1 MKKLIGFILSI
12 ASLSTLAACG
22 NTPDTWVV
30 LTSSG
35 YEPYEMV
42 NEQGELIGFDID
54 LMHAIADEIG
64 VEITWNDVNFDGI
77 LASLQAGQADLAIA
91 GISPTEERAQSVD
104 FSDVYYSSVDG
115 LENYLVFESSDAFT
129 SLADLTGGIIGTQLG
144 TVQQELMDSLAG
156 EFDYT
161 VETRTVNA
169 QLIEEIKN
177 GLMDG
182 MVVESL
188 VADSI
193 LESNPNFSKVLI
205 DESLDGI
212 YGSAMAFP
220 KDSDLVS
227 QVNDALATLKE
238 NGTVDELITKWFE

>member
-1 MKKLIGFILSI
+1 MKKLWSITLVLFALSM
-12 ASLSTLAACG
+12 LSACG
-22 NTPDTWVV
+22 SNSDSWTV

-42 NEQGELIGFDID
+42 NEQGELIGFDIE
-54 LMHAIADEIG
+54 LMEAIAEELGIS
-64 VEITWNDVNFDGI
+64 ITWNDVNFDGI
-77 LASLQAGQADLAIA
+77 LASLQTNQATMAIA

-115 LENYLVFESSDAFT
+115 LENYVVFETTDGYE
-129 SLADLTGGIIGTQLG
+129 SLEDLSGKIIGTQLG
-144 TVQQELMDSLAG
+144 TIQQELMESLS
-156 EFDYT
+156 EDFSYT

-177 GLMDG
+177 GLIDG

-193 LESNPNFSKVLI
+193 IESNPTFSKLLI

-212 YGSAMAFP
+212 YGSAIAFP
-220 KDSDLVS
+220 KDSELVDD
-227 QVNDALATLKE
+227 VNQALATLKE
-238 NGTVDELITKWFE
+238 NGTLDALIAKWFE